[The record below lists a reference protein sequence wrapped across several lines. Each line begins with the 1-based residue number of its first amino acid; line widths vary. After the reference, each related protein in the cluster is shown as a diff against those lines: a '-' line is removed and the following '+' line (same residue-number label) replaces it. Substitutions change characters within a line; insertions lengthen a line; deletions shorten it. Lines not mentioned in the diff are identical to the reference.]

1 MVVSILAYS
10 WQCVI
15 DNIVER
21 PRPKSKRAHKSIP
34 PHCLPSSFVVECTHA
49 ELLLA
54 EWGVTFVFLQ
64 FCFSFNIGTV
74 MYTHISHQLRLTPAA
89 LCIKSPFVANV
100 DSLFVGKSVVRF
112 VDPPEA

>member
-34 PHCLPSSFVVECTHA
+34 PPLFTVEFRRRVYSCGIAVGRVGGDFRFPTILFFFQYWNCDVHTYFSSTSIDTCGVV
-49 ELLLA
+49 
-54 EWGVTFVFLQ
+54 
-64 FCFSFNIGTV
+64 
-74 MYTHISHQLRLTPAA
+74 Y
-89 LCIKSPFVANV
+89 
-100 DSLFVGKSVVRF
+100 
-112 VDPPEA
+112 